1 MYRFR
6 VVQTQ
11 KFIRQW
17 LQIKDAR
24 LVVLLRKFSILE
36 YKYRYDA
43 IYHSRSPTK
52 MKEFQLHDMSLLS
65 VARKNLGDVKKK
77 AGNAKLGK
85 KKIKKNSVLMKAL
98 KVRQGNTS
106 LMMPAMTA
114 AVAMNP
120 PIPSKR
126 QMIKLTVT

>member
-24 LVVLLRKFSILE
+24 LVVLLRKFSLK
-36 YKYRYDA
+36 YKYRYRL
-43 IYHSRSPTK
+43 RSIIQEVHAK
-52 MKEFQLHDMSLLS
+52 MKEFQLNDMLS

-85 KKIKKNSVLMKAL
+85 KKLRK
-98 KVRQGNTS
+98 
-106 LMMPAMTA
+106 TA
-114 AVAMNP
+114 F
-120 PIPSKR
+120 
-126 QMIKLTVT
+126 